1 MSTIQGGFSEMS
13 RASSR
18 ERPPARRT
26 RMSRDERRE
35 MVLDAAI
42 VEFASYG
49 LHGVTTDTIAERVG
63 VSQPYVIRL
72 FGSKKGLFL
81 EAGQRVFDRIMS
93 ALREAVERQPQEPMR
108 ALQRAYVGLMTQR
121 EELLM
126 LIQVFAASKDPE
138 VLRTVHERMEEL
150 YNYVKDVTGGSEEDL
165 RLLFAQA
172 MLLTA
177 AASID
182 LYSLAEEKEWAR
194 ALLGFNRI
202 RKRKS

>member
-1 MSTIQGGFSEMS
+1 
-13 RASSR
+13 
-18 ERPPARRT
+18 
-26 RMSRDERRE
+26 MSRDERRD

-81 EAGQRVFDRIMS
+81 QAGQRVFDRIMA
-93 ALREAVERQPQEPMR
+93 ALREAVERNPEEPVR
-108 ALQRAYVGLMTQR
+108 ALQRAYVGLMNRR

-126 LIQVFAASKDPE
+126 LIQMFAASKDPE
-138 VLRTVHERMEEL
+138 VLRAVQGRMEEI
-150 YNYVKDVTGGSEEDL
+150 YAYVREATGEEEEVI

-194 ALLGFNRI
+194 VLLGFGRI
-202 RKRKS
+202 RKKTG